1 MQSSLSGDSL
11 RSYLSGLMNSRY
23 GNENLKLFL
32 DKVAIG
38 KNFGQQVRSVS
49 SFRDNFKSLIMKLSK
64 DAQMPPSVVDAG
76 IKLFSTQNSAQE
88 KVAYFDSESRD
99 FLSKMAS
106 YIRSR

>member
-1 MQSSLSGDSL
+1 
-11 RSYLSGLMNSRY
+11 
-23 GNENLKLFL
+23 
-32 DKVAIG
+32 
-38 KNFGQQVRSVS
+38 
-49 SFRDNFKSLIMKLSK
+49 MKLSK